1 MMAGARRADFCVGYF
16 NLRGWGKIAENVS
29 QLRGENGDFCR
40 LLIGMTAPAKNTVRN
55 HYSGM
60 KPQTTQQ
67 NVHEA
72 RKAAIDSFAKQL
84 TLGNP
89 TAEDEENLQR
99 LMTQLETG
107 KTQVRFYGRRPLH
120 AKLYMIH
127 REDNVAAVAGVVGS
141 SNLTLAGLEDNY
153 ELNVD
158 VLDQDTARKLAEW
171 FEERWNDDWSP
182 DIGEDIVRVIKQ
194 SWADGPKSPYHVYV
208 KTAFELS
215 RDAVGGT
222 DEYPLPREFRGELL
236 EFQAQAAAVA
246 AKTLHRQGGVVI
258 GDVVGLG
265 KTITA
270 AAVAKMCQMDGAG
283 NVLIVCP
290 PKLEKM
296 WMDYLHKYQIAGDIL
311 SHGKTGEMAEMR
323 RHRIIIVDESH
334 NFRNRNSAR
343 YSHLADYIR
352 TNESRVILLTATPYN
367 KEFRDIAAQLRLFV
381 SGDADIG
388 IRPDAYIKNLGG
400 ATTFQARHPQ
410 TPINSLAAFEH
421 SEYVDD
427 WRELMRRYMIR
438 RTRGYIQKHY
448 AKCDEDQKRYFL
460 TFANGQKFYFPKRV
474 PRRMEF
480 GGDANADDY
489 DKLYSDKVVETIGEL
504 SLPRYGMQKYINDI
518 PPAKEDEQTIKN
530 LTRAGGRLRGF
541 TRSMLFKRLES
552 GGDAF
557 LLSVKRHILRN
568 AVYLAALDAQGE
580 LPIGQ
585 IDADATDRAMEED
598 EMFAGENLE
607 NQNDWRQAGG
617 EIYRNLR
624 DTPEQAAKFTW
635 LNARYFLPEFRAALE
650 KDIKHLQNILAIV
663 PRWNAKN
670 DRKLNALDKLL
681 QKTHGNEKVLI
692 FTQFTDT
699 ARYLLRELQERKIK
713 KIAIAHG
720 DSDAADIAARFSPR
734 SNNANFPKDE
744 LRVLIATDAL
754 SEGQN
759 LQDAHIVVNY
769 DLPWALIRLI
779 QRAGRV
785 DRIGQTSAKILC
797 YSALPADGI
806 EKIISLRERLR
817 ARMEENAGL
826 VGTDERFFDGDP
838 KTQRKELQSLYT
850 ETAILEEEEDETDLL
865 SRALDIW
872 REAVKDDPALAEK
885 IRNLP
890 DVVYSA
896 KTSAA
901 GGVVA
906 YIKSGAND
914 ILAHIGEDGEIV
926 SQSQAHILDLLKCD
940 KNEPA
945 RPRADNHHEAV
956 KKAATLT
963 ENNAAQ
969 AGGQLGGRKSV
980 RRKLYDRL
988 RAMTE
993 SPDAAGLFPMRE
1005 VRTAMDAV
1013 YQNPLTEIA
1022 RDRFRRLFQN
1032 GAPDSTIRDIATQL
1046 HSDRA
1051 LCVFVQESEKL
1062 PKIICSMGLR
1072 K

>member
-1 MMAGARRADFCVGYF
+1 
-16 NLRGWGKIAENVS
+16 
-29 QLRGENGDFCR
+29 
-40 LLIGMTAPAKNTVRN
+40 
-55 HYSGM
+55 
-60 KPQTTQQ
+60 
-67 NVHEA
+67 
-72 RKAAIDSFAKQL
+72 
-84 TLGNP
+84 
-89 TAEDEENLQR
+89 
-99 LMTQLETG
+99 
-107 KTQVRFYGRRPLH
+107 
-120 AKLYMIH
+120 
-127 REDNVAAVAGVVGS
+127 
-141 SNLTLAGLEDNY
+141 
-153 ELNVD
+153 
-158 VLDQDTARKLAEW
+158 
-171 FEERWNDDWSP
+171 
-182 DIGEDIVRVIKQ
+182 
-194 SWADGPKSPYHVYV
+194 
-208 KTAFELS
+208 
-215 RDAVGGT
+215 
-222 DEYPLPREFRGELL
+222 
-236 EFQAQAAAVA
+236 
-246 AKTLHRQGGVVI
+246 
-258 GDVVGLG
+258 
-265 KTITA
+265 
-270 AAVAKMCQMDGAG
+270 
-283 NVLIVCP
+283 
-290 PKLEKM
+290 M
-296 WMDYLHKYQIAGDIL
+296 WMDYLHKYQIAGDIV
-311 SHGKTGEMAEMR
+311 SHGKTGEMADMR

-334 NFRNRNSAR
+334 IISQPQLGALFASRRLHPHKRIARNFAHRHALQQRIPR
-343 YSHLADYIR
+343 QR
-352 TNESRVILLTATPYN
+352 TPSCVQ
-367 KEFRDIAAQLRLFV
+367 K

-388 IRPDAYIKNLGG
+388 SRPDAYVKDLGG

-448 AKCDEDQKRYFL
+448 AEYDEDKKRYFL

-474 PRRMEF
+474 PLRMEF

-624 DTPEQAAKFTW
+624 DTPEQAAKLTW

-734 SNNANFPKDE
+734 SNNANYPKDE

-850 ETAILEEEEDETDLL
+850 ETAILERRRRNRSSFPRVGYLARSRKRRSRISGKNSQSSRCRL
-865 SRALDIW
+865 FGKNLRRRRRCRLHQKRRKRHSRAH
-872 REAVKDDPALAEK
+872 RRRR
-885 IRNLP
+885 RNRFAIA
-890 DVVYSA
+890 SA
-896 KTSAA
+896 YFGFAKMRQKRTR
-901 GGVVA
+901 
-906 YIKSGAND
+906 
-914 ILAHIGEDGEIV
+914 
-926 SQSQAHILDLLKCD
+926 
-940 KNEPA
+940 PTA
-945 RPRADNHHEAV
+945 RRQPSR
-956 KKAATLT
+956 
-963 ENNAAQ
+963 
-969 AGGQLGGRKSV
+969 S
-980 RRKLYDRL
+980 
-988 RAMTE
+988 
-993 SPDAAGLFPMRE
+993 S
-1005 VRTAMDAV
+1005 
-1013 YQNPLTEIA
+1013 
-1022 RDRFRRLFQN
+1022 
-1032 GAPDSTIRDIATQL
+1032 
-1046 HSDRA
+1046 
-1051 LCVFVQESEKL
+1051 
-1062 PKIICSMGLR
+1062 
-1072 K
+1072 